1 MSASNFRMFR
11 ETHREERLRPLL
23 SGRDAEVA
31 VRPLSLTVRLQKI
44 INIKDVISQG
54 AHEEPDFVPEHA
66 PSFS

>member
-1 MSASNFRMFR
+1 MFR
-11 ETHREERLRPLL
+11 ETHREQRLRPLL
-23 SGRDAEVA
+23 AGRDAQVA

-54 AHEEPDFVPEHA
+54 AHDESAIIPEHA